1 MFCRYFKGKFLYF
14 ERYGPTP
21 HGRCL
26 GILFDKISTFLED
39 SVAQGPSTIEITF
52 ILAILD
58 PMNGKTLRL
67 LTSAKL
73 LISFRMHLHSLK
85 YLSSN
90 NSNDGSNSFLN
101 VDLEWQHFYK
111 LFLHLKLINFI
122 PLMTSMLLFLKNAS
136 LKIMNTVIFGSFHP
150 F

>member
-1 MFCRYFKGKFLYF
+1 MVVIFFVLSFFAKNKKNLLFL
-14 ERYGPTP
+14 RKNKKKPKN
-21 HGRCL
+21 
-26 GILFDKISTFLED
+26 I
-39 SVAQGPSTIEITF
+39 F
-52 ILAILD
+52 ILIFQLLHTD
-58 PMNGKTLRL
+58 FKCNFQFKTMNGKTLRL

-73 LISFRMHLHSLK
+73 LISFRTHLHSLK

-150 F
+150 FWR